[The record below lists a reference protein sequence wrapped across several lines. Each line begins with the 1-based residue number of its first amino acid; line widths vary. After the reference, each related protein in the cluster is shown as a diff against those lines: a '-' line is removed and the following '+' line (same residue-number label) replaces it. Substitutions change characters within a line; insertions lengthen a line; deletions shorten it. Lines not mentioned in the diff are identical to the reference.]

1 MPIFMQF
8 DPAIKGEAT
17 AKGFEGQIDIE
28 SFSWGL
34 TQTGSLAS
42 GGGGGAGKAS
52 FQDIHF
58 EMPVSSASPLL
69 AKNCATG
76 ARIDSATLTVHKALG
91 DYYTI
96 KMTDVLISSYQSAG
110 AGDERPE
117 ESFSLNFAKIEFD
130 YRAQKADGSLDEPIV
145 FTFDILANKTG

>member
-34 TQTGSLAS
+34 TQTGSLAT
-42 GGGGGAGKAS
+42 GGGGAGKAS

-58 EMPVSSASPLL
+58 ELPVSSASPLL
-69 AKNCATG
+69 AKSCATG
-76 ARIDSATLTVHKALG
+76 EHIKLATLTVHKELG

-130 YRAQKADGSLDEPIV
+130 YRAQKADGSLDQAVV
-145 FTFDILANKTG
+145 FTFDLVANRTG

>member
-34 TQTGSLAS
+34 TQTGSLAT
-42 GGGGGAGKAS
+42 GGGGAGKAS

-58 EMPVSSASPLL
+58 ELPVSSASPLL
-69 AKNCATG
+69 AKGCATG
-76 ARIDSATLTVHKALG
+76 EHIKTATLTVHKELG

-130 YRAQKADGSLDEPIV
+130 YKPQRADGSLDQPIV
-145 FTFDILANKTG
+145 FTFDLVSNTTG

>member
-34 TQTGSLAS
+34 TQTGSLAT
-42 GGGGGAGKAS
+42 GGGGAGKAS

-58 EMPVSSASPLL
+58 ELPVSSASPLL
-69 AKNCATG
+69 AKSCATG
-76 ARIDSATLTVHKALG
+76 EHIKLATLTVHKELG

-130 YRAQKADGSLDEPIV
+130 YKPQRADGSLDQPIV
-145 FTFDILANKTG
+145 FTFDLVANTTG

>member
-34 TQTGSLAS
+34 TQTGSLAT
-42 GGGGGAGKAS
+42 GGGGAGKAS

-58 EMPVSSASPLL
+58 GLPAASA
-69 AKNCATG
+69 
-76 ARIDSATLTVHKALG
+76 ARG
-91 DYYTI
+91 
-96 KMTDVLISSYQSAG
+96 
-110 AGDERPE
+110 R
-117 ESFSLNFAKIEFD
+117 
-130 YRAQKADGSLDEPIV
+130 RW
-145 FTFDILANKTG
+145 